1 MLRTASIPRLLI
13 VVLATTMLAVA
24 LACASEE
31 EPTTAPTAAPTP
43 TTPAAA
49 TPITVGQPTA
59 TPVDRTDTELGWMD
73 RYLQSPGYNPEWG
86 QPIRAGRTS
95 LEPNGMV

>member
-31 EPTTAPTAAPTP
+31 EPTKAPTAAPTP

-49 TPITVGQPTA
+49 TPITVGQPTGNA
-59 TPVDRTDTELGWMD
+59 CGSYGYRARVDG
-73 RYLQSPGYNPEWG
+73 
-86 QPIRAGRTS
+86 
-95 LEPNGMV
+95 